1 MTYLAQSVQLLS
13 RVWLWSHGLQH
24 ARPPCPSPTPG
35 VHPNPCPL
43 SRWCHPTTLISVFP
57 FSSCLQ
63 SFPASGSFPM
73 SQFLASGGQSFG
85 VSSFSVSP
93 SNKYS
98 GLISFRFDWFDLAVQ
113 GILKSILKHHMVHWR
128 WEWQTS
134 SVFLPWEPHEQHEN
148 AKRYDTERWTPQ
160 LSRCP
165 IYYCRRAEKLLQKEW
180 RGWAKV
186 KTMPSCGF
194 DWWWK

>member
-1 MTYLAQSVQLLS
+1 MLHFCLHQFSSVTDMSDSVQPYGLRHS
-13 RVWLWSHGLQH
+13 RL
-24 ARPPCPSPTPG
+24 PCPSPHPG
-35 VHPNPCPL
+35 ACLNYSL
-43 SRWCHPTTLISVFP
+43 SPTISSSVVP

-134 SVFLPWEPHEQHEN
+134 SVFLP
-148 AKRYDTERWTPQ
+148 
-160 LSRCP
+160 
-165 IYYCRRAEKLLQKEW
+165 
-180 RGWAKV
+180 
-186 KTMPSCGF
+186 
-194 DWWWK
+194 